1 MPITLYSYMYC
12 PYSHRCRIVFNE
24 KEMGAGDVREV
35 NINDKPAELEL
46 YNPYNQVPVL
56 VDRDKH
62 FYESNI
68 INEYLDDRFPHP
80 QLMPADIVEKAKV
93 RLFLHRLDQ
102 EIFPHLRKLVLQRN
116 IRKERADAARQ
127 RIIEGLMQLSQLMP
141 KGNRYLIGK
150 DFTMLDVALAPLLW
164 RLDFYGIHLPQ
175 RAAMPLLKYAER
187 IFSRQS
193 FIDSMSVVE
202 KSMRK

>member
-1 MPITLYSYMYC
+1 MYC

-24 KEMGAGDVREV
+24 KEMGAGEIREV
-35 NINDKPAELEL
+35 NINDKPPELGL

-80 QLMPADIVEKAKV
+80 QLMPADIVERARV
-93 RLFLHRLDQ
+93 RLLLHQLDA
-102 EIFPHLRKLVLQRN
+102 EIFPHLRKLVLQRKL
-116 IRKERADAARQ
+116 RKERADASRQ
-127 RIIEGLMQLSQLMP
+127 RIVEGLMRLSKAIA
-141 KGNRYLIGK
+141 KGNRFLIGK
-150 DFTMLDVALAPLLW
+150 DFTMLDAALAPLLW
-164 RLDFYGIHLPQ
+164 RLDFYNIRLPQ
-175 RAAMPLLKYAER
+175 REAMPLLKYAER
-187 IFSRQS
+187 IFSRPS